1 MLGWLSE
8 NIATVAVSAVLLA
21 IVGLVIFKMIKDRK
35 KGVGGCGCGCG
46 GCAMSE
52 YCHKKGDNKNV

>member
-1 MLGWLSE
+1 MLDWLSE